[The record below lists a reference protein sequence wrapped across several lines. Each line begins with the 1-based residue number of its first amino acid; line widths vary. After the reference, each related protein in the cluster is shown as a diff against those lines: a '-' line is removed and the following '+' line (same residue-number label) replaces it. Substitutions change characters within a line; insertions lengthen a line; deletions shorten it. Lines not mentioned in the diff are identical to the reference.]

1 MMSAIARDFFK
12 INAVVVLAA
21 LVTFLLF
28 YFMQYLI
35 ETESD
40 RPQVINI
47 IPIGDS
53 TVPEFEQELL
63 INEVKPEPIPTEKF
77 PIVSEPTRN
86 SEISFGPSLHIT
98 QEAPVLDTSPQ
109 GVIPMANNV
118 MIPLIRTTAN
128 YPSRALQRE
137 IEGFVELS
145 FTVDRFGS
153 VIDPIVINA
162 VPEGIFER
170 SALQS
175 ISKWKY
181 SPAMNNG
188 EAIATYDVRQRIV
201 FQIDPDSR

>member
-1 MMSAIARDFFK
+1 MPTIARDFFK
-12 INAVVVLAA
+12 LNTAVLLAA

-40 RPQVINI
+40 RPQVLNVIRI
-47 IPIGDS
+47 VDP
-53 TVPEFEQELL
+53 TVPEFKSELL
-63 INEVKPEPIPTEKF
+63 TNEVRPEPIAAEDM
-77 PIVSEPTRN
+77 PIISEPSR
-86 SEISFGPSLHIT
+86 SADLAAGPEIRIA
-98 QEAPVLDTSPQ
+98 QERLVLDSSPQ
-109 GVIPMANNV
+109 GVIPMANNI

-128 YPSRALQRE
+128 YPSRALARG

-145 FTVDRFGS
+145 FTVDRFGN
-153 VIDPIVINA
+153 VADPIVLNA

-170 SALQS
+170 AALQS
-175 ISKWKY
+175 IERWKY

-188 EAIATYDVRQRIV
+188 MAVETHDVRQRIV